1 MSSRVEKYS
10 KNATNTS
17 RQARN
22 RQLYDDLYSDTSY
35 SNSVVLDESKEI
47 DLNKIKEILEKE
59 KKYKEKK
66 TYNPTNDL
74 YADLEDLSK
83 TTDINRVYD
92 INEVL
97 KSAKSSRDILE
108 DANEKR
114 KIKSN
119 YASHIDIQ
127 KELDKAKN
135 AYVDLKHE
143 ETELLELMNTL
154 TNATKEDL
162 AMDIFSDLTEN
173 AIKKEHTIEIQQIE
187 DDTDNK
193 DKSQEYNSSTFMFD
207 TKDFDREMVSDE
219 YDDLKKSNT
228 LAKTLIIIFVIL
240 FIAATIFFIKNY
252 ILK

>member
-10 KNATNTS
+10 SNATTSS
-17 RQARN
+17 RQSRN
-22 RQLYDDLYSDTSY
+22 KQLYEDLYSDTSY
-35 SNSVVLDESKEI
+35 SNSVVLDDSKTI
-47 DLNKIKEILEKE
+47 DIDKIREILENE
-59 KKYKEKK
+59 KKYQDKK
-66 TYNPTNDL
+66 KYNPTSDL
-74 YADLEDLSK
+74 YADLENIS
-83 TTDINRVYD
+83 TSADIDRVYD

-97 KSAKSSRDILE
+97 KSAKSSRDIFE
-108 DANEKR
+108 DANERR
-114 KIKSN
+114 KIQSKF
-119 YASHIDIQ
+119 YSHIDIE
-127 KELDKAKN
+127 KELEKTKDAYDK
-135 AYVDLKHE
+135 LLHE

-162 AMDIFSDLTEN
+162 AMSMFSDLTDDAVKGNTVEV
-173 AIKKEHTIEIQQIE
+173 KQI
-187 DDTDNK
+187 D
-193 DKSQEYNSSTFMFD
+193 DKSGTYNSSTFMFD

>member
-35 SNSVVLDESKEI
+35 SNSVVLDNSKTI
-47 DLNKIKEILEKE
+47 DIDKIKDILEKE
-59 KKYKEKK
+59 KKYQEKK

-74 YADLEDLSK
+74 YADLENLSK

-97 KSAKSSRDILE
+97 KSAKSSRDIFE

-173 AIKKEHTIEIQQIE
+173 AVKKEHTIEIQQIE
-187 DDTDNK
+187 EEDKK

-219 YDDLKKSNT
+219 IDDLKKSNT
-228 LAKTLIIIFVIL
+228 LAKTLIIIFVLL
-240 FIAATIFFIKNY
+240 FIAAAIFFIKNY

>member
-1 MSSRVEKYS
+1 MNSRVEKYS
-10 KNATNTS
+10 KNATTTS
-17 RQARN
+17 RTARN
-22 RQLYDDLYSDTSY
+22 KQLYDDLYSDTSY

-59 KKYKEKK
+59 KKYKEKR

-74 YADLEDLSK
+74 YADLESVSNM
-83 TTDINRVYD
+83 TDVSRVYD

-97 KSAKSSRDILE
+97 KSAKSSRDIFE

-114 KIKSN
+114 KIKST

-135 AYVDLKHE
+135 AYADLKHE

-162 AMDIFSDLTEN
+162 AMDMFSDLTDEPV
-173 AIKKEHTIEIQQIE
+173 KPSVDVRKVEEQ
-187 DDTDNK
+187 
-193 DKSQEYNSSTFMFD
+193 KSEEYNSSTFMFD
-207 TKDFDREMVSDE
+207 TKDFDDEMVKDE
-219 YDDLKKSNT
+219 AEELKKSNT
-228 LAKTLIIIFVIL
+228 LAKTLIIVFVLL
-240 FIAATIFFIKNY
+240 FVAAAIFFIKNY